1 MSAAST
7 LAIIAPDLAV
17 LSNASSA
24 LALCESRINRK
35 NWGAVR
41 DQAVA
46 YLAAHLLKM
55 QTRAGSAIGAGGQIT
70 SATEGGLSLSFGS
83 NTGSMS
89 DPSLGS
95 TSYGQEFLRL
105 KRETI
110 PGFA

>member
-1 MSAAST
+1 MSALSVLT
-7 LAIIAPDLAV
+7 TIAPDLAA
-17 LSNASSA
+17 LSNATQII
-24 LALCESRINRK
+24 ALCETRISRK

-46 YLAAHLLKM
+46 YLAAHQLKI
-55 QTRAGSAIGAGGQIT
+55 QTRPGSSIGAGGQIT

-83 NTGSMS
+83 NTGSMN